1 MSLKDRS
8 LSKWVMLGI
17 GLTAVFCLI
26 GCEDKA
32 AYVPVDFTKKSI
44 QSAPQDQAR
53 GEIPVL
59 KVAIAAM
66 ISPKETFSSY
76 FKLVEYVGKK
86 MNHNIQLIQRKT
98 YAEINLLFQKG
109 DVDLAFICTGP
120 YAAGRDK
127 YGFEAIATPIV
138 QGEPYYHAY
147 LIVHIDNSAIKI
159 EDLKGQVFAFTDPDS
174 NTGALIPIY
183 WLYQMNETP
192 ESFFSRI
199 HYTYSHDNS
208 ILAVSKSLVDGASV
222 DSHIWEYY
230 RAHNPELTAKTKIIR
245 KSAPFGSPPFVVS
258 RTLPPASRNRIR
270 SILIEMH
277 EYEEGRKILE
287 PLMIDRFEPTQ
298 EDWYQA
304 VRDIKQRVE
313 AVKDEE

>member
-1 MSLKDRS
+1 MTLKGRS
-8 LSKWVMLGI
+8 LFKWVTI
-17 GLTAVFCLI
+17 SISLTAIFCLI
-26 GCEDKA
+26 GCEDKSV
-32 AYVPVDFTKKSI
+32 YVPVDFTKKNI
-44 QSAPQDQAR
+44 QSGRQDRAK
-53 GEIPVL
+53 GEMSVL

-76 FKLVEYVGKK
+76 YKLVEYVGKR
-86 MNHNIQLIQRKT
+86 MNHDIRLIQRKT
-98 YAEINLLFQKG
+98 YAEINILFQKG

-138 QGEPYYHAY
+138 RGEPYYHAY
-147 LIVHIDNSAIKI
+147 LIVHIDNPATKI
-159 EDLKGQVFAFTDPDS
+159 EDLKDRIFAFTDPDS
-174 NTGALIPIY
+174 NTGALIPSY
-183 WLYQMNETP
+183 WLYQLNETP

-208 ILAVSKSLVDGASV
+208 ILAVSRSLVDGASV
-222 DSHIWEYY
+222 DGHIWEYY
-230 RAHNPELTAKTKIIR
+230 RTQYPELTSKTKIIR

-258 RTLPPASRNRIR
+258 KSLPLASRSRIR

-277 EYEEGRKILE
+277 KYEEGRKILE

-304 VRDIKQRVE
+304 VKDIKKRIE
-313 AVKDEE
+313 AVKDEK